1 MSDMQ
6 VQAELTLK
14 DNMTKPAAKGLEEVA
29 KSADKLQ
36 QSGKQRGADGRFL
49 KQMAT
54 DGSAAARSMDAV
66 GRETQQLQQQ
76 IKGAERSGSAL
87 RRTLSGVRDAG
98 RDAAKHMAQMG
109 KGLAAAKHNATAF
122 GGGVMAAGYVAKTA
136 MEKPMD
142 YEAKLASMANVAY
155 ADKDATGR
163 IAGMKTLDASIIN
176 AVRTGGGSR
185 DSAADALNTLLAAG
199 TDESTAKQLLPVIQK
214 AATASGADGKELASI
229 LTKGISQKQFTAAE
243 AQAAIDKAIKAG
255 EAGQFELKDMARW
268 LPQIISAGK
277 GMKGMEGYE
286 AHLANLQGIANV
298 TGSNDQA
305 GNAYFNLLGKI
316 TSTDA
321 TANFKKMKINLPKE
335 LSKAAQQGVDPVTAF
350 TQLVESKVVAKDK
363 NFTALQKKIATTS
376 DKDEKRLLMEQAAEI
391 LQGTAV
397 GKILQDR
404 EALLGLV
411 GVMSQ
416 KDTIADVREQLK
428 NAEGATQRS
437 FDVVSSTTNYK
448 AEQASNEKDIA
459 LSATLDSIKNP
470 LDATLD
476 SVARFAQENPILATA
491 TAGTATAGGMATA
504 GGTAWGGMKLLQGA
518 KPAADAGTAIA
529 SAGGGLAGTAA
540 KVASKAA
547 LPLAMG
553 GAAYEI
559 YSTEND
565 ATTSREQKNIANMQT
580 YGGFGGMLAGAAMGG
595 AAGSVVPIL
604 GNGIGA
610 ILGGLVG
617 YFAGGQA
624 GKGVGEM
631 AWGGES
637 TPETAPQL
645 PDANIQQDITL
656 TVELDGQKVAEILER
671 RQTRESLRQ

>member
-36 QSGKQRGADGRFL
+36 QSGKRGADGRFL
-49 KQMAT
+49 KQMAA
-54 DGSAAARSMDAV
+54 DGTEAARSMDAV

-76 IKGAERSGSAL
+76 LKSTERSGSAL
-87 RRTLSGVRDAG
+87 RRTLSGIRDAG

-109 KGLAAAKHNATAF
+109 KGLSAA
-122 GGGVMAAGYVAKTA
+122 GGGAMAAGYVAKTA
-136 MEKPMD
+136 LEKPMD
-142 YEAKLASMANVAY
+142 YEAKLAGMANVAY
-155 ADKDATGR
+155 ADKNAAGR
-163 IAGMKTLDASIIN
+163 IAGMKTLDASIVD

-185 DSAADALNTLLAAG
+185 DAAADALNTLLAAG

-214 AATASGADGKELASI
+214 ASTASGADGKELASI

-255 EAGQFELKDMARW
+255 EAGQFELRDMARW

-321 TANFKKMKINLPKE
+321 AANFNKMKINLPKE
-335 LSKAAQQGVDPVTAF
+335 LSKAAQQGIDPVTAF

-363 NFTALQKKIATTS
+363 NFKALQKKIAATS

-397 GKILQDR
+397 GKIIQDR

-416 KDTIADVREQLK
+416 KDTIADVRGQLE

-437 FDVVSSTTNYK
+437 FDVVSSTTSYK
-448 AEQASNEKDIA
+448 AQQASNEKNIA
-459 LSATLDSIKNP
+459 LSATLDTIKTP

-476 SVARFAQENPILATA
+476 RATRFAQDNPALATV
-491 TAGTATAGGMATA
+491 TAGTATLGGMATA

-518 KPAADAGTAIA
+518 KPAADAGTAVA

-559 YSTEND
+559 YRTEND
-565 ATTSREQKNIANMQT
+565 ASASREQKNISNMQT

-595 AAGSVVPIL
+595 AAGSVVPVL

-631 AWGGES
+631 AWGANSES
-637 TPETAPQL
+637 TPETVPQL
-645 PDANIQQDITL
+645 PDANIQQDINL

-671 RQTRESLRQ
+671 RQSRESLRQ